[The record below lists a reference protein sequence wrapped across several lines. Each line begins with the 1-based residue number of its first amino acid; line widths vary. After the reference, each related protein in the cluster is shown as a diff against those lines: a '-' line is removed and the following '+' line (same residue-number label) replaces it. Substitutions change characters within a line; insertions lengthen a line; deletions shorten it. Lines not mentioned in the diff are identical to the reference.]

1 MAQRREPGILV
12 LAQELA
18 SSIEKH
24 VEDREYSPTYLISE
38 IGGKLSRVL
47 IAGVLDQIE
56 NRGSEEDP
64 FYTARVIDPNG
75 DYYYLQAGQYN
86 PEGAAALSKLE
97 VGVPVL
103 CVGKVRA
110 RTPEDSERTYVSVQP
125 ESIRAVTM
133 KEVNHWAVRAC
144 DGLMLRIKATKAFDN
159 EEDFGKLKLN
169 EREID
174 GIKLSREFYQSV
186 ALENYQ
192 ALLYNCLTRLAG
204 GELES
209 PESEFTGEFE
219 SAGDNIDAAVQSE
232 KEKPETK
239 VETKISKEEKP
250 EIEVETEKVTEDK
263 KTDDNESKVMNLI
276 RKMDEGDGIYYDDL
290 GIAISMEGVDGP
302 MLDEVLDS
310 LTDQGLIYQPRFNHY
325 KEA

>member
-12 LAQELA
+12 LAQELS

-97 VGVPVL
+97 IGVPVL

-133 KEVNHWAVRAC
+133 NEVNHWAVRAC
-144 DGLMLRIKATKAFDN
+144 DALMLRIKATKTFED
-159 EEDFGKLKLN
+159 EEEFGKLKLN

-174 GIKLSREFYQSV
+174 GIKLSKDFYQSV

-204 GELES
+204 GEIET
-209 PESEFTGEFE
+209 PESDFTGEFE
-219 SAGDNIDAAVQSE
+219 SAGNNIDTTSKI
-232 KEKPETK
+232 KESKKETEVPTEETIETK
-239 VETKISKEEKP
+239 KS
-250 EIEVETEKVTEDK
+250 
-263 KTDDNESKVMNLI
+263 DDNESKVMALI
-276 RKMDEGDGIYYDDL
+276 QKMDEGDGIYYDDL

-302 MLDEVLDS
+302 MLDEILDS